1 MILPVTVYG
10 NPILRKVSKPIDK
23 NYPALKEVIEN
34 MYETMYQ
41 ADGVGLAAPQINLSI
56 RLFVIDATPMAEEEP
71 ELKDF
76 KKVFINAE
84 ITERSGTPW
93 DMDEGCLSLPKI
105 NEKVYREEQ
114 VTITYF
120 DENWNKKT
128 ETYNGFAARVIMHEY
143 DHIEGKLFIDHV
155 SPLRRKL
162 LRSKLNAISKG
173 KVNTA
178 YRIKYPH

>member
-10 NPILRKVSKPIDK
+10 NPILRKIAKPIDK
-23 NYPALKEVIEN
+23 DYEGLNELIEN

-41 ADGVGLAAPQINLSI
+41 ADGVGLAAPQIGLSI
-56 RLFVIDATPMAEEEP
+56 RLFVIDASPIAEEEP

-76 KKVFINAE
+76 KKVFINAQ

-93 DMDEGCLSLPKI
+93 DMEEGCLSLPKI
-105 NEKVYREEQ
+105 NEKVSREEQ
-114 VTITYF
+114 VTITYR
-120 DENWNKKT
+120 DENWNEKT
-128 ETYNGFAARVIMHEY
+128 ETYNGYAARVIMHEY
-143 DHIEGKLFIDHV
+143 DHIDGKLFIDHV

-162 LRSKLNAISKG
+162 LRSKLNAIAKG
-173 KVNTA
+173 KINTT